1 MGALINSRF
10 RGHLYRALNPVYAR
24 DPLSGRGAE
33 LHGGRLNPKGVPAL
47 YAALDPVYAIREANQ
62 VGDLQPTMLV
72 SYNADIGPVFDGT
85 DTDELQRYA
94 MNSALLGNHVWR
106 RNMLSGTAVP
116 TQDFAMRLI
125 SDGYAALLVPSFA
138 RGVSGLELN
147 LVLWDWTASS
157 GSLLVIDN
165 EDRLTNM

>member
-1 MGALINSRF
+1 
-10 RGHLYRALNPVYAR
+10 
-24 DPLSGRGAE
+24 
-33 LHGGRLNPKGVPAL
+33 
-47 YAALDPVYAIREANQ
+47 
-62 VGDLQPTMLV
+62 
-72 SYNADIGPVFDGT
+72 
-85 DTDELQRYA
+85 
-94 MNSALLGNHVWR
+94 LGNPVWR